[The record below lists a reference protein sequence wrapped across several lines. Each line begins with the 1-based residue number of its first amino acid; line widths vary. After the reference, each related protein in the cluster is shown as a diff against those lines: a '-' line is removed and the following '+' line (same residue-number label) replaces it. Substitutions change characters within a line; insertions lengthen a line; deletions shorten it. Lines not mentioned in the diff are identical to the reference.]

1 MSIVIIEEENHGI
14 IGCVA
19 SENDVIP
26 FLTHENWV
34 NQFTGIWNSFIHNF
48 EPLKNRFG
56 LNWFQEL
63 SKMNLDEISELFSYQ
78 FIFKTFDV
86 WSVN

>member
-1 MSIVIIEEENHGI
+1 MSIIIIKEEDHGI

-19 SENDVIP
+19 SEKDVVP
-26 FLTHENWV
+26 FLTYENWV
-34 NQFTGIWNSFIHNF
+34 NQFTEIWNSFNHNLEF
-48 EPLKNRFG
+48 LKNRFG

-63 SKMNLDEISELFSYQ
+63 SKMSLIELSELFSYR
-78 FIFKTFDV
+78 FTFETFEV